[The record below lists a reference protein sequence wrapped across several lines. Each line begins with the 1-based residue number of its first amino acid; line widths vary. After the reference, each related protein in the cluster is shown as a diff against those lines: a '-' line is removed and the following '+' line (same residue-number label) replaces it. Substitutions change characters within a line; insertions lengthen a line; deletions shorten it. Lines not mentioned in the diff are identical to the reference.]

1 MRQMSYFRV
10 FMAVLVL
17 GGLAAATPTTVY
29 ARKGVRLRVEIDDAR
44 SGEPRLQL
52 NVPLN
57 SLEEISDILGEELDL
72 DLDLG
77 KAMEAAE
84 GIDLREI
91 YRAFRDEDLTDL
103 LEINDKDGES
113 VRVWKDADAFR
124 VEVRESGW
132 ADPTVRIQLPLS
144 VLDALLL
151 SGDAPDLRAAVQEL
165 RALAPLTLVEAD
177 QEDERIRIWLE

>member
-1 MRQMSYFRV
+1 MRQKSYFRV
-10 FMAVLVL
+10 FMAMLIL
-17 GGLAAATPTTVY
+17 GGIAAAAPSTVH

-72 DLDLG
+72 DLG

-91 YRAFRDEDLTDL
+91 YRAFRYEDLSDL
-103 LEINDKDGES
+103 LEIQDEDGES
-113 VRVWKDADAFR
+113 VRVWKDTEAFR
-124 VEVRESGW
+124 VEVRDSWRAE
-132 ADPTVRIQLPLS
+132 PKVRIRLPLS

-151 SGDAPDLRAAVQEL
+151 SGDQLDLRAAVQEL

-177 QEDERIRIWLE
+177 EEDERIRIWLE